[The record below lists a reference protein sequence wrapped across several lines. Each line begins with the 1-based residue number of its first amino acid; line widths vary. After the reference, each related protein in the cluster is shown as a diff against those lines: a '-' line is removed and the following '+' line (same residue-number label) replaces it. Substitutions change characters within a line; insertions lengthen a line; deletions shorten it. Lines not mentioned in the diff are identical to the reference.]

1 MFEYK
6 FFLLTTKSYTHVGQ
20 GAAESAVIDSLIQRE
35 QPYNIPIIYASSLK
49 GAIRDH
55 YEFVLNKKDDSDF
68 LFGSQEPDQVESNGK
83 TIKTMYQALV
93 NFFDARLLFLPVG
106 ALAKYSYYYATSP
119 YILNRFTEMYKQ
131 ITGINSPL
139 CPLELELPSKIDTF
153 IHYSEENDKLTP
165 WIEGIQG
172 NNIPKEK
179 EFLDKELFGIKI
191 KRIAIFNDELFL
203 ALCRDC
209 IPVLEHNK
217 LDDYGISENK
227 FNEEVLP
234 YDTKM
239 WFFLSFPNILKN
251 NDKIA
256 TLITELQAKYIQVG
270 ANASLGQ
277 GLCEIEEIKNDQ

>member
-1 MFEYK
+1 MFEYH
-6 FFLLTTKSYTHVGQ
+6 FFLLTTRSYTHVGQ

-35 QPYNIPIIYASSLK
+35 QPYNIPVIYASSLK

-55 YEFVLNKKDDSDF
+55 YEFILDKKDEADF
-68 LFGSQEPDQVESNGK
+68 LFGSQEPEQLELNGK
-83 TIKTMYQALV
+83 TTKTMYQAIV

-119 YILNRFTEMYKQ
+119 YVLNRFAEMYKQ
-131 ITGINSPL
+131 ITGIDYQL
-139 CPLELELPSKIDTF
+139 QLELPSKIETF
-153 IHYSEENDKLTP
+153 ISYAKDKNELTP

-172 NNIPKEK
+172 NNIHKDK
-179 EFLDKELFGIKI
+179 EFLNQKLFGIK
-191 KRIAIFNDELFL
+191 KDKMAIFNDELFF

-239 WFFLSFPNILKN
+239 WFFISFPDTLKN
-251 NDKIA
+251 DPTIT
-256 TLITELQAKYIQVG
+256 TLITKLPDKYIQIG

-277 GLCEIEEIKNDQ
+277 GICEIEEIKNDY